1 MQSLNK
7 FIKFDKLK
15 ILTNLRF
22 VCFFSPFAHL
32 PQNGDSYLTFPK
44 LNYNPK
50 TCLCF

>member
-7 FIKFDKLK
+7 FIKSDKLK

-22 VCFFSPFAHL
+22 FFSFAHL
-32 PQNGDSYLTFPK
+32 PQNSDSYLTFPK
-44 LNYNPK
+44 LNYSPK

>member
-15 ILTNLRF
+15 ILTNLKF
-22 VCFFSPFAHL
+22 FFFFSFAHL
-32 PQNGDSYLTFPK
+32 PQNSDSYLTFPK
-44 LNYNPK
+44 LNYSPK